1 MSLITGLLLLFTVK
15 SNAQHIQQDAT
26 FLGTFKYSKKKQ
38 PDSILVWTYPNA
50 NFWDSSVDYKAKV
63 NHDGTFS
70 FTIPALGKPLF
81 FVIKVPQSGSVET
94 LGWFSLAWYAEPGDN
109 IHIAIT
115 ETTGDDN
122 LLFTGKGA
130 AKYNFITALQKV
142 KDNFTSLYTELKASD
157 SPADVQQKL
166 DKMTRLIKTNMQ
178 KKQQLI
184 DSSGMQISPSMRKL
198 IAYQFARYDSE
209 WGDFINDG
217 YRVVSKNR
225 PEAQQILKAGFK
237 QTFFD
242 TEQEKDTISLLSPGH
257 FSGLLRHYKTEAL
270 LKGSGKGADLR
281 TFYELLKDHTSQ
293 PEIRERLVS
302 QFLMDG
308 KALQYITRYDPI
320 TYDSLVMDASPLLTS
335 KLGKEIMAKKT
346 KLAKGRPF
354 YDADFTDLEGN
365 IFSTSALKGKVF
377 IIDLWGT
384 GCSGCAQFHH
394 LFETEVWPEL
404 KDQQEFK
411 FLSVNTDRD
420 RKRWM
425 ESLNSGIYT
434 SKAYLNVFT
443 GLRTGLLDH
452 SLSKYYEVNAAP
464 FVLLVDKQH
473 RIVAKLTGYFTSKEL
488 LRLINGAIA
497 ENRLWNIIPND
508 ISPKTDH
515 K

>member
-1 MSLITGLLLLFTVK
+1 MKTISYMSLITGLLLLFTVK
-15 SNAQHIQQDAT
+15 SNAQYIPQEAT
-26 FLGTFKYSKKKQ
+26 FSGTFKYSKKKQ
-38 PDSILVWTYPNA
+38 PDSVLVWTYPNA

-81 FVIKVPQSGSVET
+81 FVIKVPRSGSVET
-94 LGWFSLAWYAEPGDN
+94 LGWFSLAWYAEPGDD

-115 ETTGDDN
+115 ETTGDDI
-122 LLFTGKGA
+122 LLFSGKGA
-130 AKYNFITALQKV
+130 AKYNLITALQKV

-157 SPADVQQKL
+157 TSTEVRQKL
-166 DKMTRLIKTNMQ
+166 DQLARLIKTNLQ

-184 DSSGMQISPSMRKL
+184 DSSTAQLSPSMRKL
-198 IAYQFARYDSE
+198 IADQFARYHTE
-209 WGDFINDG
+209 WGDYINDG
-217 YRVVSKNR
+217 YRLAYQKKQ
-225 PEAQQILKAGFK
+225 PEAQQLLKAAFK

-242 TEQEKDTISLLSPGH
+242 TEQEQDTISLLSPEH
-257 FSGLLRHYKTEAL
+257 FSGLLRHYKTKAL
-270 LKGSGKGADLR
+270 LKGSGKDADLR
-281 TFYELLKDHTSQ
+281 TFYEMLKYHTSQ
-293 PEIRERLVS
+293 PEIRERLLS

-308 KALQYITRYDPI
+308 KSLQYIARYDPI
-320 TYDSLVMDASPLLTS
+320 TYDSLVMDATPLLTS

-354 YDADFTDLEGN
+354 YDTDFTDLRGN
-365 IFSTSALKGKVF
+365 IFNTSALKGKVF

-394 LFETEVWPEL
+394 LFESQVWPSL

-411 FLSVNTDRD
+411 FLSVNTDKD

-425 ESLNSGIYT
+425 ESLNSGTYT

-443 GLRTGLLDH
+443 GLGTGLLDH
-452 SLSKYYEVNAAP
+452 PLSKYYEVNAAP
-464 FVLLVDKQH
+464 FVLLIDKQH

-488 LRLINGAIA
+488 LRLINDALA
-497 ENRLWNIIPND
+497 E
-508 ISPKTDH
+508 K
-515 K
+515 